1 MGSAPH
7 WLDFL
12 HRGGRVNDLD
22 KCLGSWAFLV
32 ACLTNA
38 TLALGT
44 VKFWIADL
52 LRNNTR
58 IVSLPIE
65 NL

>member
-7 WLDFL
+7 WLDFF
-12 HRGGRVNDLD
+12 HRGSRVDDLD
-22 KCLGSWAFLV
+22 KCLGSRALLV

-38 TLALGT
+38 SLALGT
-44 VKFWIADL
+44 VKFCIAHL

-58 IVSLPIE
+58 IMTLPIE